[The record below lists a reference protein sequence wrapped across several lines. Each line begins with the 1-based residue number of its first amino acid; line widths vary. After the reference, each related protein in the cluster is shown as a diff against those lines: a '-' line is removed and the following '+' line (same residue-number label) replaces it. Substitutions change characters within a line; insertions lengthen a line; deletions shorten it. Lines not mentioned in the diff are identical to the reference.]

1 MSPSSPWATLAL
13 LAVLSLATPAWSAE
27 PPLQLEG
34 KIPLGEVSGRIDHF
48 GYDAK
53 RQRLFVAELGNDS
66 IGIVD
71 LKAGKVAGRLKGLS
85 EPQGLAWHPATDTLY
100 VANAGDGSVRLYQ
113 TYRDSDYLQPAG
125 TIPLGDDADNIRL
138 DTRRNR
144 IVVGYGKG
152 ALAVIDPASRR
163 KTADIALK
171 AHPESFQFDEQG
183 ERIFA
188 NVPNARQIAVVDLGQ
203 GRQTSSLELGS
214 ARSNFPMAV
223 DAEAHRVLVATRS
236 PARLMAFST
245 QDGKAVGSVDTC
257 GDSDDLFVD
266 ARRQRVYVT
275 CGEGMVEVFAQRG
288 GSYESV
294 ARVPTVS
301 GARTSWFA
309 ADADRLYV
317 GVRAS
322 GSTPAAIWI
331 FRPTP

>member
-1 MSPSSPWATLAL
+1 MRRSSSSTLLAL
-13 LAVLSLATPAWSAE
+13 LAGLSLATPARSAD
-27 PPLQLEG
+27 PLQLEG

-53 RQRLFVAELGNDS
+53 HKRLFVAELGNES
-66 IGIVD
+66 VGIID

-100 VANAGDGSVRLYQ
+100 VANAGDGSVRLFQ
-113 TYRDSDYLQPAG
+113 AYRDSDFLQPAG
-125 TIPLGDDADNIRL
+125 AIPLGDDADNVRL
-138 DTRRNR
+138 DSRRDL

-163 KTADIALK
+163 KIADIALN
-171 AHPESFQFDEQG
+171 AHPESFQFDEKG

-188 NVPNARQIAVVDLGQ
+188 NVPNARQVAVVDLGQ
-203 GRQTSSLELGS
+203 GKQTSSLDLGG
-214 ARSNFPMAV
+214 AGSNFPMAV
-223 DAEAHRVLVATRS
+223 DAEAHRLLVATRS
-236 PARLMAFST
+236 PARLLAFST
-245 QDGKAVGSVDTC
+245 VDGKAVGTVDTC

-275 CGEGMVEVFAQRG
+275 CGDGVVEVFARRG
-288 GSYESV
+288 GDYESIG
-294 ARVPTVS
+294 RVRTVS
-301 GARTSWFA
+301 GARTWWFA

-331 FRPTP
+331 FRPAP